1 MCAMLIGQ
9 YNHTLDDK
17 NRVSLPSK
25 FRKELG
31 QSVIVTKG
39 LDQCLFV
46 YSAKEWKTF
55 IEQLRALSLGQNES
69 RSFLR
74 LMLGGAAEVEID
86 KSGRILVPDHLK
98 AYANLATRVVVAGI
112 SSRVELWNE
121 DSWQEYTTRVESQAD
136 ALAQHLGQIGMI

>member
-1 MCAMLIGQ
+1 M
-9 YNHTLDDK
+9 
-17 NRVSLPSK
+17 
-25 FRKELG
+25 
-31 QSVIVTKG
+31 IVTKG

>member
-1 MCAMLIGQ
+1 MLIGQ

-17 NRVSLPSK
+17 NRLSLPAK

-46 YSAKEWKTF
+46 YSTKEWKTF

-86 KSGRILVPDHLK
+86 RSGRILVPDHLK
-98 AYANLATRVVVAGI
+98 AYASLSSRVVVAGI
-112 SSRVELWNE
+112 SSRVELWDE
-121 DSWQEYTTRVESQAD
+121 TSWQQYTARVESQAD

>member
-1 MCAMLIGQ
+1 MLIGQ

-55 IEQLRALSLGQNES
+55 IEQLRQLSLGQNES